1 MLDVPETDT
10 PEKKKISWKD
20 WTPSLDNGDLTLG
33 EVHETLPG
41 NNPDDISAVIRLFE
55 NPESPI
61 AFKGAINLPRHD
73 CVHIVLGRGLLPQDE
88 AFVIGY
94 TMGTSKN
101 ISLLESWLFS
111 LITRYIYPHPY
122 KFDEAHQKVL
132 KMAIE
137 AGKQSKVQKIY
148 EFPFE
153 NCMDV
158 KLKDL
163 RKIIGV
169 SVEELKAFYR
179 VEQILIPDT
188 KESKRLPV

>member
-1 MLDVPETDT
+1 MNTAPQPAKV
-10 PEKKKISWKD
+10 SWKE
-20 WTPSLDNGDLTLG
+20 WNPGLDNGDLTLG
-33 EVHETLPG
+33 EVVESLPG
-41 NNPDDISAVIRLFE
+41 NNPDEISAAVKLFE

-88 AFVIGY
+88 AFVIGF
-94 TMGTSKN
+94 TMGTSKS
-101 ISLLESWLFS
+101 ISVLESWLFS
-111 LITRYIYPHPY
+111 LVTRYIYPHPY
-122 KFDEAHQKVL
+122 KFEEAHSKVL

-137 AGKQSKVQKIY
+137 AGKLSKVQKIY

-169 SVEELKAFYR
+169 SVDELRDYYRKEKA
-179 VEQILIPDT
+179 LLPDS
-188 KESKRLPV
+188 KESQRLPIA

>member
-1 MLDVPETDT
+1 MSDT
-10 PEKKKISWKD
+10 ATEHARTSWKD
-20 WTPSLDNGDLTLG
+20 WNPGLDNGELTLG
-33 EVHETLPG
+33 EVVETLPG

-88 AFVIGY
+88 AFVIGF

-101 ISLLESWLFS
+101 ISILESWLFTV
-111 LITRYIYPHPY
+111 ITRYIYPHPY
-122 KFDEAHQKVL
+122 KFDEAHGKVL
-132 KMAIE
+132 KLAID
-137 AGKQSKVQKIY
+137 AGKRSKVQKIY

-169 SVEELKAFYR
+169 SVDELRDFYR
-179 VEQILIPDT
+179 QEQALLPGS
-188 KESKRLPV
+188 KESMRLPL